1 MLRRIE
7 HLTSTEIA
15 ALVVA
20 DADEDEVVVVPVLI
34 VVVDDESDEV
44 VEVDTESVEEKLM
57 ESVVVVDPELLLSFV
72 IVTVHSF
79 TSITWLLPFE
89 SVVGVSVIVHV

>member
-44 VEVDTESVEEKLM
+44 VEVDTVSGRGANGISRSGRPRTAALVR
-57 ESVVVVDPELLLSFV
+57 DRHRTLLHFNNLA
-72 IVTVHSF
+72 IA
-79 TSITWLLPFE
+79 I
-89 SVVGVSVIVHV
+89 